1 MITCIAIDDEPLA
14 LQLLSDYASRTE
26 GLNLLKTF
34 TNPLDALKYL
44 KNYAVDLLLLD
55 IQMPDIS
62 GISFYK
68 EVEQYSMV
76 IFTTAYSEYA
86 VEGFNVQAVDYLLKP
101 IEYDRFLIAINKAI
115 DFKNYLHL
123 DAKSNEKC
131 IHVRSEY
138 SLIKIFVKDIEYIES
153 FDDFIKI
160 HISKKKPVI
169 TLLSLKAI
177 QEMLPY
183 ELFMRIHRSYIIP
196 LNQVRSV
203 RHNRIMLQNIELP
216 LGIRYREEFMM
227 WFKATNE

>member
-14 LQLLSDYASRTE
+14 LQLLSDYALRTE

-62 GISFYK
+62 GINFYK
-68 EVEQYSMV
+68 AVEQYSMV
-76 IFTTAYSEYA
+76 IFTTAYGEYA

-138 SLIKIFVKDIEYIES
+138 SLIKIVVKEIEYIES

-160 HISKKKPVI
+160 HLSEKKPVI

-183 ELFMRIHRSYIIP
+183 EQFMRIHRSYIIP

-216 LGIRYREEFMM
+216 MGIRYREEFMM